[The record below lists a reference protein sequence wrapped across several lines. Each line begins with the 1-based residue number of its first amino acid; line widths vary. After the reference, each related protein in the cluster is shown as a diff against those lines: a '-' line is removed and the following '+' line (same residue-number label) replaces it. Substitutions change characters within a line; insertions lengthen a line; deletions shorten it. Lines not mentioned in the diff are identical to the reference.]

1 MKRFAIAFEIVHV
14 VALSLW
20 IGAVVM
26 AGLAA
31 AIVFPTMRS
40 LEPRLATYPDYT
52 GDHWMLAAGKVAAR
66 IFHATD
72 IAQGVCAVLA
82 VVSAAALGLS
92 GAISYRRPAGLIW
105 LSGLAASVGVLA
117 ASLLW
122 LRPRMDASLHA
133 YWDAAMAGN
142 NPVAEAARQA
152 FSADHPLASNLMAA
166 TAACVLATLVAHVVA
181 ARTSKPGGLAPSP
194 NGADAPAAPHAP
206 A

>member
-1 MKRFAIAFEIVHV
+1 MKRFGILFEVVHV
-14 VALSLW
+14 VALALW
-20 IGAVVM
+20 LGGVVM

-31 AIVFPTMRS
+31 AIIFPTMRS
-40 LEPRLATYPDYT
+40 LEPRLATYPEYT

-82 VVSAAALGLS
+82 ALSAAAVGLT
-92 GAISYRRPAGLIW
+92 GAISSRRPAGLAW
-105 LSGLAASVGVLA
+105 LGGLGASVGVLA

-122 LRPRMDASLHA
+122 LRPRMDANLHA
-133 YWDAAMAGN
+133 YWDAALAGN

-166 TAACVLATLVAHVVA
+166 TAVCVLATLIAHTVA
-181 ARTSKPGGLAPSP
+181 ARTSKAGGRASLPS
-194 NGADAPAAPHAP
+194 GSDARATPHESA
-206 A
+206 

>member
-1 MKRFAIAFEIVHV
+1 MKRFGIVFEIVHV
-14 VALSLW
+14 VALALW
-20 IGAVVM
+20 LGGVVM

-31 AIVFPTMRS
+31 AIIFPTMRS

-82 VVSAAALGLS
+82 VVSAAVLGLS
-92 GAISYRRPAGLIW
+92 GVGAHRRPAGLIW
-105 LSGLAASVGVLA
+105 LAGLAASVGVLA

-133 YWDAAMAGN
+133 YWDAGLAGN

-166 TAACVLATLVAHVVA
+166 TAACVLATLIAHIVA
-181 ARTSKPGGLAPSP
+181 ARSSKAGGLESAPSG
-194 NGADAPAAPHAP
+194 NEARTSPHAT